1 MTPQVLVLMGVSGS
15 GKTTVAERL
24 AVTLGWPFQEG
35 DSLHPAANV
44 EKMRAGHPLTD
55 EDRAPWLAIIAAWID
70 QRLQAGEHGI
80 ITCSALKRSYRDL
93 IAGGRPGVLVVY
105 LHADRASLEQHV
117 RGRHHEF
124 MPTTLLDSQLATLQ
138 EPTPDEHSIQVEVS
152 GPIDETVSAI
162 VRQLGFG
169 AP

>member
-1 MTPQVLVLMGVSGS
+1 VTPQVLVLMGVSGS

-24 AVTLGWPFQEG
+24 AARLGWTFQEG
-35 DSLHPAANV
+35 DALHPASNV
-44 EKMRAGHPLTD
+44 EKMRAGQALTD
-55 EDRAPWLAIIAAWID
+55 EDRAPWLATIAAWID
-70 QRLQAGEHGI
+70 GQIQAGQHGI

-93 IAGGRPGVLVVY
+93 IANGRPGVQVVY

-138 EPTPDEHSIQVEVS
+138 EPTPDEHAIQVEVS
-152 GPIDETVSAI
+152 GPVDETVNDI
-162 VRQLGFG
+162 VRQLGLG
-169 AP
+169 